1 MTYSVK
7 NSAQTTTYTVND
19 NTENS
24 TSTSLVFIGKNYTG
38 YGLALNE
45 NFLYLL
51 ENFSNTVGNYPL
63 NPVPGQLFWDNTN
76 KYMHVYDGTAWKV
89 IYGALASL
97 TVNSAVSFNGITT
110 TGNTYLAT
118 ASGNVGIGTTS
129 PATRLD
135 VQSSSAGTATGLIK
149 LFNTNGSDRY
159 AGIDFHGVTSETYNK
174 IAQIT
179 AQVTNGGTGSG
190 VAIGGDLIFRTNGS
204 ATNVPTERMRIDA
217 NGNMGLGTTSPTAK
231 LTVNGILNFGNSSSI
246 SMSISNDFGGNT
258 YLTLAGGTSGL
269 RVVNSANSAEFMK
282 IDSSGSVGIGT
293 SPTTYSGVLV
303 AQTGKWF
310 QVNSNTGSTTPTPNS
325 SGLSIGTNRSAGL
338 GETNLV
344 YGTSLST
351 AFMQFASYDGTTYS
365 ERMRIA
371 ASGNVGLGT
380 TSPGAKLD
388 VAGNILLSAAGAKIT
403 FNTGGG
409 TIANNIGNSLQ
420 FYTDGGTTELM
431 RLDNAGNLNVYGGAV
446 RAATINAGTIGNSG
460 ATFTGA
466 TYTATGNITAQTANM
481 YAANHIANTATYSA
495 AYYWANGTAFAS
507 SNYGNT
513 QVAGYLGVVGTNIV
527 PSSNVSVNLGS
538 TSNYW
543 NNVYAVNFLGTSTT
557 AKYADLA
564 EKYLPDADYEIGT
577 VMMVGGSAEVTKHNG
592 DRVRAIGVTSE
603 YPAYKMNSDLD
614 GGVYVALKGRVPV
627 RVVGPVKKGQSLF
640 GSAHGLAMATDD
652 TTPTSFAIALESF
665 DGNGI
670 GSIEAVIL

>member
-110 TGNTYLAT
+110 SNGGQVSGYLTGAIGANTANSGIFTTITTTNGGQVSGYHTGAIGANTANSGIFTTITTTNGGQVSGYHTGAIGANLANSGVFTTVAASTINANVLGNTGSSIYGVIAT
-118 ASGNVGIGTTS
+118 NAQPFITSIGILTGLT
-129 PATRLD
+129 
-135 VQSSSAGTATGLIK
+135 SSA
-149 LFNTNGSDRY
+149 N
-159 AGIDFHGVTSETYNK
+159 
-174 IAQIT
+174 IT
-179 AQVTNGGTGSG
+179 AQTANVYAAYVVANTGLYGPVATNAQTNITSTGALTSPSFTTSSGGQLTGYHTG
-190 VAIGGDLIFRTNGS
+190 AIG
-204 ATNVPTERMRIDA
+204 A
-217 NGNMGLGTTSPTAK
+217 
-231 LTVNGILNFGNSSSI
+231 
-246 SMSISNDFGGNT
+246 
-258 YLTLAGGTSGL
+258 
-269 RVVNSANSAEFMK
+269 NSANSGAFTT
-282 IDSSGSVGIGT
+282 IT
-293 SPTTYSGVLV
+293 S
-303 AQTGKWF
+303 
-310 QVNSNTGSTTPTPNS
+310 
-325 SGLSIGTNRSAGL
+325 
-338 GETNLV
+338 
-344 YGTSLST
+344 TS
-351 AFMQFASYDGTTYS
+351 
-365 ERMRIA
+365 
-371 ASGNVGLGT
+371 
-380 TSPGAKLD
+380 
-388 VAGNILLSAAGAKIT
+388 
-403 FNTGGG
+403 
-409 TIANNIGNSLQ
+409 
-420 FYTDGGTTELM
+420 
-431 RLDNAGNLNVYGGAV
+431 
-446 RAATINAGTIGNSG
+446 
-460 ATFTGA
+460 
-466 TYTATGNITAQTANM
+466 NITAQTANM

>member
-7 NSAQTTTYTVND
+7 NSALTTTYTVND

-110 TGNTYLAT
+110 SNGGQVSGYLTGAIGANVANSGVFTTVTTNNGGQHIGYLTGAIGANTANSGIFTTITTTNGGQLIGYHTGAIGANIANSGVFTTANVNTTLYAAT
-118 ASGNVGIGTTS
+118 INANVVGNVGSSHYGT
-129 PATRLD
+129 
-135 VQSSSAGTATGLIK
+135 I
-149 LFNTNGSDRY
+149 
-159 AGIDFHGVTSETYNK
+159 
-174 IAQIT
+174 
-179 AQVTNGGTGSG
+179 
-190 VAIGGDLIFRTNGS
+190 
-204 ATNVPTERMRIDA
+204 ATNAQPFITSV
-217 NGNMGLGTTSPTAK
+217 GTLSS
-231 LTVNGILNFGNSSSI
+231 LTVG
-246 SMSISNDFGGNT
+246 
-258 YLTLAGGTSGL
+258 
-269 RVVNSANSAEFMK
+269 
-282 IDSSGSVGIGT
+282 
-293 SPTTYSGVLV
+293 
-303 AQTGKWF
+303 
-310 QVNSNTGSTTPTPNS
+310 
-325 SGLSIGTNRSAGL
+325 
-338 GETNLV
+338 
-344 YGTSLST
+344 
-351 AFMQFASYDGTTYS
+351 
-365 ERMRIA
+365 
-371 ASGNVGLGT
+371 
-380 TSPGAKLD
+380 
-388 VAGNILLSAAGAKIT
+388 GNILLSAAGAKIT
-403 FNTGGG
+403 FNSGGG

-420 FYTDGGTTELM
+420 FYADGGTTELM

-446 RAATINAGTIGNSG
+446 RAATINAYTIGNSG
-460 ATFTGA
+460 TTFTGA
-466 TYTATGNITAQTANM
+466 TATFNGGFSQVAQTFNTNPANTDAGRIFAIYNTNYLPGASYSSSDNRIIDFGVQTGNI
-481 YAANHIANTATYSA
+481 
-495 AYYWANGTAFAS
+495 AYIRT
-507 SNYGNT
+507 
-513 QVAGYLGVVGTNIV
+513 VGTNGLQLYAGGNGFSFNNAIL
-527 PSSNVSVNLGS
+527 PTSNASINIGG
-538 TSNYW
+538 TGSNYW
-543 NNVYAVNFLGTSTT
+543 NNIYAVNFLGTSTT

-665 DGNGI
+665 DGSGI
-670 GSIEAVIL
+670 GVVEAVIL

>member
-110 TGNTYLAT
+110 SNGGQVSGYLTGAIGANLANSGVFTTVAASTVNANVLGNTGSSIYGVIAT
-118 ASGNVGIGTTS
+118 NAQPFITSIGTLTGL
-129 PATRLD
+129 T
-135 VQSSSAGTATGLIK
+135 SSA
-149 LFNTNGSDRY
+149 N
-159 AGIDFHGVTSETYNK
+159 
-174 IAQIT
+174 IT
-179 AQVTNGGTGSG
+179 AQTANVYAAYVVANTGLYGPVATNAQTNITSTGALTSPSFTTSSGGQLTGYLTG
-190 VAIGGDLIFRTNGS
+190 AIG
-204 ATNVPTERMRIDA
+204 A
-217 NGNMGLGTTSPTAK
+217 
-231 LTVNGILNFGNSSSI
+231 
-246 SMSISNDFGGNT
+246 
-258 YLTLAGGTSGL
+258 
-269 RVVNSANSAEFMK
+269 NSANSGAFTT
-282 IDSSGSVGIGT
+282 IT
-293 SPTTYSGVLV
+293 S
-303 AQTGKWF
+303 
-310 QVNSNTGSTTPTPNS
+310 
-325 SGLSIGTNRSAGL
+325 
-338 GETNLV
+338 
-344 YGTSLST
+344 TS
-351 AFMQFASYDGTTYS
+351 
-365 ERMRIA
+365 
-371 ASGNVGLGT
+371 
-380 TSPGAKLD
+380 
-388 VAGNILLSAAGAKIT
+388 
-403 FNTGGG
+403 
-409 TIANNIGNSLQ
+409 
-420 FYTDGGTTELM
+420 
-431 RLDNAGNLNVYGGAV
+431 
-446 RAATINAGTIGNSG
+446 
-460 ATFTGA
+460 
-466 TYTATGNITAQTANM
+466 NITAQTANM

-513 QVAGYLGVVGTNIV
+513 QVAGYLGVVETNIV

-564 EKYLPDADYEIGT
+564 EKYLPDTDYEIGT

>member
-110 TGNTYLAT
+110 
-118 ASGNVGIGTTS
+118 S
-129 PATRLD
+129 
-135 VQSSSAGTATGLIK
+135 
-149 LFNTNGSDRY
+149 
-159 AGIDFHGVTSETYNK
+159 
-174 IAQIT
+174 
-179 AQVTNGGTGSG
+179 NGGQVSGYLTGAIGANVANSG
-190 VAIGGDLIFRTNGS
+190 VFTTVTTNNGGQHIGYHTGAIG
-204 ATNVPTERMRIDA
+204 A
-217 NGNMGLGTTSPTAK
+217 
-231 LTVNGILNFGNSSSI
+231 
-246 SMSISNDFGGNT
+246 
-258 YLTLAGGTSGL
+258 
-269 RVVNSANSAEFMK
+269 NSANSGIFTT
-282 IDSSGSVGIGT
+282 ITTTNGGQVSGYHTGAIGANLAN
-293 SPTTYSGVLV
+293 SGVFTTV
-303 AQTGKWF
+303 AAST
-310 QVNSNTGSTTPTPNS
+310 VNANVLGNTGSSIYGVIATNAQPFIT
-325 SGLSIGTNRSAGL
+325 SIGTLTGLTSSANI
-338 GETNLV
+338 TAQTANV
-344 YGTSLST
+344 Y
-351 AFMQFASYDGTTYS
+351 
-365 ERMRIA
+365 A
-371 ASGNVGLGT
+371 AYV
-380 TSPGAKLD
+380 
-388 VAGNILLSAAGAKIT
+388 VA
-403 FNTGGG
+403 NTGLYGPIATNAQPFITSVG
-409 TIANNIGNSLQ
+409 TLSSL
-420 FYTDGGTTELM
+420 TIT
-431 RLDNAGNLNVYGGAV
+431 GAV
-446 RAATINAGTIGNSG
+446 QSNTHTGVAVYAGTIGNSG
-460 ATFTGA
+460 AVITGA
-466 TYTATGNITAQTANM
+466 TLTLSSYAQATNFYDATGNYN
-481 YAANHIANTATYSA
+481 
-495 AYYWANGTAFAS
+495 
-507 SNYGNT
+507 
-513 QVAGYLGVVGTNIV
+513 
-527 PSSNVSVNLGS
+527 VNLGS
-538 TSNYW
+538 GGTAGRGVVAGYSNGSYGSIGYNLTHTSTTNTYNKPQNDQTTMLRFDSGGMNLYSNSSTTAQSSITLSQILGINNAGVTTHYGAVVPSANNSITLGSASAYW
-543 NNVYAVNFLGTSTT
+543 STVYGVNFVGTSTT
-557 AKYADLA
+557 ATYADLA

-577 VMMVGGSAEVTKHNG
+577 VMMVGGSAEVTNHNG

>member
-110 TGNTYLAT
+110 SNGGQVSGYLTGAIGANTANSGIFTTITTTNGGQVSGYHTGAIGANLANSGVFTTVAASTVNANVLGNTGSSIYGVIAT
-118 ASGNVGIGTTS
+118 NAQPFITSIGTLTGL
-129 PATRLD
+129 T
-135 VQSSSAGTATGLIK
+135 SSA
-149 LFNTNGSDRY
+149 N
-159 AGIDFHGVTSETYNK
+159 
-174 IAQIT
+174 IT
-179 AQVTNGGTGSG
+179 AQTANVYAAYVVANTGLYGPVATNAQTNITSTGALTSPSFTTSSGGQLTGYLTG
-190 VAIGGDLIFRTNGS
+190 AIG
-204 ATNVPTERMRIDA
+204 A
-217 NGNMGLGTTSPTAK
+217 
-231 LTVNGILNFGNSSSI
+231 
-246 SMSISNDFGGNT
+246 
-258 YLTLAGGTSGL
+258 
-269 RVVNSANSAEFMK
+269 NSANSGAFTT
-282 IDSSGSVGIGT
+282 IT
-293 SPTTYSGVLV
+293 S
-303 AQTGKWF
+303 
-310 QVNSNTGSTTPTPNS
+310 
-325 SGLSIGTNRSAGL
+325 
-338 GETNLV
+338 
-344 YGTSLST
+344 TS
-351 AFMQFASYDGTTYS
+351 
-365 ERMRIA
+365 
-371 ASGNVGLGT
+371 
-380 TSPGAKLD
+380 
-388 VAGNILLSAAGAKIT
+388 
-403 FNTGGG
+403 
-409 TIANNIGNSLQ
+409 
-420 FYTDGGTTELM
+420 
-431 RLDNAGNLNVYGGAV
+431 
-446 RAATINAGTIGNSG
+446 
-460 ATFTGA
+460 
-466 TYTATGNITAQTANM
+466 NITAQTANM

-577 VMMVGGSAEVTKHNG
+577 VMMVGGTAEVTKHNG

>member
-110 TGNTYLAT
+110 SNGGQVSGYLTGAIGANVANSGVFTTVTTNNGGQHIGYHTGAIGANVANSGVFTTVTTNNGGQLTGYHTGAIGANTAN
-118 ASGNVGIGTTS
+118 SGAFTTVTTTGSVGIGTSS
-129 PATRLD
+129 PSSPLNVVSA
-135 VQSSSAGTATGLIK
+135 SSSLAIAINGRSSDNLGAMY
-149 LFNTNGSDRY
+149 FYSSNGSTQY
-159 AGIDFHGVTSETYNK
+159 ST
-174 IAQIT
+174 IT
-179 AQVTNGGTGSG
+179 ASASEFRLSSFPAAAVQTFFTNS
-190 VAIGGDLIFRTNGS
+190 L
-204 ATNVPTERMRIDA
+204 ERMRIDA
-217 NGNMGLGTTSPTAK
+217 NGNM
-231 LTVNGILNFGNSSSI
+231 
-246 SMSISNDFGGNT
+246 
-258 YLTLAGGTSGL
+258 
-269 RVVNSANSAEFMK
+269 
-282 IDSSGSVGIGT
+282 
-293 SPTTYSGVLV
+293 
-303 AQTGKWF
+303 
-310 QVNSNTGSTTPTPNS
+310 
-325 SGLSIGTNRSAGL
+325 
-338 GETNLV
+338 
-344 YGTSLST
+344 
-351 AFMQFASYDGTTYS
+351 
-365 ERMRIA
+365 
-371 ASGNVGLGT
+371 GLGT

-388 VAGNILLSAAGAKIT
+388 VAGNILLSAAGARIT
-403 FNTGGG
+403 FNSGGG

-420 FYTDGGTTELM
+420 FYADGGTTELM
-431 RLDNAGNLNVYGGAV
+431 RLDNAGNLNIYGGAV

-466 TYTATGNITAQTANM
+466 TYTATGNITAQ
-481 YAANHIANTATYSA
+481 AANVYATNIIGNTAVYSA
-495 AYYWANGTAFAS
+495 AFYFANGTPFTS

-513 QVAGYLGVVGTNIV
+513 QVAGYLGAAAVSVV
-527 PSSNVSVNLGS
+527 PSANASLNLGS
-538 TSNYW
+538 TTAYW

>member
-110 TGNTYLAT
+110 SNGGQVSGYHTGAIGANTANSGIFTTITTTNGGQVSGYHTGAIGANLANSGVFTTVAASTVNANVLGNTGSSIYGVIAT
-118 ASGNVGIGTTS
+118 NAQPFITSIGTLTGL
-129 PATRLD
+129 T
-135 VQSSSAGTATGLIK
+135 SSA
-149 LFNTNGSDRY
+149 N
-159 AGIDFHGVTSETYNK
+159 
-174 IAQIT
+174 IT
-179 AQVTNGGTGSG
+179 AQTANVYAAYVVANTGLYGPVATNAQTNITSTGALTSPSFTTSSGGQLTGYLTG
-190 VAIGGDLIFRTNGS
+190 AIG
-204 ATNVPTERMRIDA
+204 A
-217 NGNMGLGTTSPTAK
+217 
-231 LTVNGILNFGNSSSI
+231 
-246 SMSISNDFGGNT
+246 
-258 YLTLAGGTSGL
+258 
-269 RVVNSANSAEFMK
+269 NSANSGAFTT
-282 IDSSGSVGIGT
+282 IT
-293 SPTTYSGVLV
+293 S
-303 AQTGKWF
+303 
-310 QVNSNTGSTTPTPNS
+310 
-325 SGLSIGTNRSAGL
+325 
-338 GETNLV
+338 
-344 YGTSLST
+344 TS
-351 AFMQFASYDGTTYS
+351 
-365 ERMRIA
+365 
-371 ASGNVGLGT
+371 
-380 TSPGAKLD
+380 
-388 VAGNILLSAAGAKIT
+388 
-403 FNTGGG
+403 
-409 TIANNIGNSLQ
+409 
-420 FYTDGGTTELM
+420 
-431 RLDNAGNLNVYGGAV
+431 
-446 RAATINAGTIGNSG
+446 
-460 ATFTGA
+460 
-466 TYTATGNITAQTANM
+466 NITAQTANM

-557 AKYADLA
+557 ATYADLA

>member
-110 TGNTYLAT
+110 SNGGQVSGYLTGAIGANLANSGVFTTVAASTVNANVLGNTGSSIYGVIAT
-118 ASGNVGIGTTS
+118 NAQPFITSIGTLTGL
-129 PATRLD
+129 T
-135 VQSSSAGTATGLIK
+135 SSA
-149 LFNTNGSDRY
+149 N
-159 AGIDFHGVTSETYNK
+159 
-174 IAQIT
+174 IT
-179 AQVTNGGTGSG
+179 AQTANVYAAYVVANTGLYGPVATNAQTNITSTGALTSPSFTTSSGGQLTGYLTG
-190 VAIGGDLIFRTNGS
+190 AIG
-204 ATNVPTERMRIDA
+204 A
-217 NGNMGLGTTSPTAK
+217 
-231 LTVNGILNFGNSSSI
+231 
-246 SMSISNDFGGNT
+246 
-258 YLTLAGGTSGL
+258 
-269 RVVNSANSAEFMK
+269 NSANSGAFTT
-282 IDSSGSVGIGT
+282 IT
-293 SPTTYSGVLV
+293 S
-303 AQTGKWF
+303 
-310 QVNSNTGSTTPTPNS
+310 
-325 SGLSIGTNRSAGL
+325 
-338 GETNLV
+338 
-344 YGTSLST
+344 TS
-351 AFMQFASYDGTTYS
+351 
-365 ERMRIA
+365 
-371 ASGNVGLGT
+371 
-380 TSPGAKLD
+380 
-388 VAGNILLSAAGAKIT
+388 
-403 FNTGGG
+403 
-409 TIANNIGNSLQ
+409 
-420 FYTDGGTTELM
+420 
-431 RLDNAGNLNVYGGAV
+431 
-446 RAATINAGTIGNSG
+446 
-460 ATFTGA
+460 
-466 TYTATGNITAQTANM
+466 NITAQTANM

-513 QVAGYLGVVGTNIV
+513 QVAGYLGVVETNIV

-564 EKYLPDADYEIGT
+564 EKYLPDTDYEIGT
-577 VMMVGGSAEVTKHNG
+577 VMMVGGVAEVTQHSG
-592 DRVRAIGVTSE
+592 DKIRAIGVTSA

>member
-110 TGNTYLAT
+110 SNGGQVSGYLTGAIGANVANSGVFTTVTSTGNTYLAT
-118 ASGNVGIGTTS
+118 SSGNVGIGTTTPTNALS
-129 PATRLD
+129 VSRSTGEAVISITNSGTASAWLTLVPG
-135 VQSSSAGTATGLIK
+135 SAGAAYIHNTANTSTVLT
-149 LFNTNGSDRY
+149 TNG
-159 AGIDFHGVTSETYNK
+159 
-174 IAQIT
+174 
-179 AQVTNGGTGSG
+179 
-190 VAIGGDLIFRTNGS
+190 
-204 ATNVPTERMRIDA
+204 TERMRIDA
-217 NGNMGLGTTSPTAK
+217 AGN
-231 LTVNGILNFGNSSSI
+231 
-246 SMSISNDFGGNT
+246 
-258 YLTLAGGTSGL
+258 
-269 RVVNSANSAEFMK
+269 
-282 IDSSGSVGIGT
+282 VGIGA
-293 SPTTYSGVLV
+293 TTVTANLV
-303 AQTGKWF
+303 
-310 QVNSNTGSTTPTPNS
+310 
-325 SGLSIGTNRSAGL
+325 
-338 GETNLV
+338 V
-344 YGTSLST
+344 YGTATGVSQARVGNSIVQIQDGLGRVV
-351 AFMQFASYDGTTYS
+351 ANFLGGVDGTTKPTYAALNLGG
-365 ERMRIA
+365 A
-371 ASGNVGLGT
+371 ASTSIAFSLATTHGVSIGSNSATISTTGVVAAPTINAGTIGN
-380 TSPGAKLD
+380 SGA
-388 VAGNILLSAAGAKIT
+388 VFTGASATFGGNILLNAAGAKIT

-446 RAATINAGTIGNSG
+446 RAATINAGTIGNTG